1 METSLRFYETLIF
14 VLNWILPPL
23 MMAATAGLVI
33 WKVRK
38 EHYGEKFRWN
48 LLRRNGSSANWRNRD
63 ESETKRPN
71 VFWNSAMPCRKSG
84 KRRRNR
90 ISF

>member
-38 EHYGEKFRWN
+38 EHYGEKISLEPSPEERKLRELAEQLALHLV
-48 LLRRNGSSANWRNRD
+48 LLVENHSFSSYYYL
-63 ESETKRPN
+63 
-71 VFWNSAMPCRKSG
+71 
-84 KRRRNR
+84 
-90 ISF
+90 IH

>member
-38 EHYGEKFRWN
+38 EHYGEKNFA
-48 LLRRNGSSANWRNRD
+48 G
-63 ESETKRPN
+63 T
-71 VFWNSAMPCRKSG
+71 FSG
-84 KRRRNR
+84 GTEAP
-90 ISF
+90 